1 MYYFTFVNFKQ
12 FGLLLE
18 AIHLR
23 SFCGEFLISGDDN
36 LRSFLP
42 VSYRSLEL
50 LGSESLGTWL
60 EDSRLAA
67 SPKVSI
73 CQRSFCSEP
82 LYLGPRS
89 EILVINFSLSGVI
102 FGAMAKSSSFS
113 NIFQDIAF
121 VNHRVGSVFLP
132 SLLQRASC
140 ASGKQLRRHSRPQ
153 SSGSCWAGTFL
164 QRCELRSKLVFK
176 FKLSKQ
182 LFAIPLL
189 LGSSPG
195 SEVDRGHLLCAGNLL
210 TSNIIFSEK
219 VSRRNYNIGIRT
231 VRSLCSSYGTFNKS
245 ASLYQPSADLIS
257 YVCNNVPYQDQKPYF
272 PLKGF

>member
-73 CQRSFCSEP
+73 RQRSFCGEL

-89 EILVINFSLSGVI
+89 EILVINFSLYYLSRVI
-102 FGAMAKSSSFS
+102 FGAMTESSSNTEYFLGYCIRQSSSGWQHLSSFS
-113 NIFQDIAF
+113 PPVSELCFWKVTAQAFTAMVIRVLSGWNIPPALRIA
-121 VNHRVGSVFLP
+121 
-132 SLLQRASC
+132 
-140 ASGKQLRRHSRPQ
+140 
-153 SSGSCWAGTFL
+153 
-164 QRCELRSKLVFK
+164 
-176 FKLSKQ
+176 
-182 LFAIPLL
+182 I
-189 LGSSPG
+189 
-195 SEVDRGHLLCAGNLL
+195 
-210 TSNIIFSEK
+210 
-219 VSRRNYNIGIRT
+219 
-231 VRSLCSSYGTFNKS
+231 
-245 ASLYQPSADLIS
+245 
-257 YVCNNVPYQDQKPYF
+257 
-272 PLKGF
+272 